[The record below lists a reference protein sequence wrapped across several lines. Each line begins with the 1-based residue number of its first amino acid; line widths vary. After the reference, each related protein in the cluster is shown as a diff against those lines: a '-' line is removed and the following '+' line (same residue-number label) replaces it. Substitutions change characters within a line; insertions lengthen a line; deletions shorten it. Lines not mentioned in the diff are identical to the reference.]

1 MQYNPNKTR
10 RNTNINRR
18 DRHSR
23 LIILVFFIPFLI
35 WAILQFLA
43 PIGLQ
48 PGSVNDLSGYTGVAD
63 NEKLISE
70 MPAPWGIVY
79 GCGDRLCHQKADRSF
94 FINENQMPF
103 CSRCTAI
110 WLGLTIGLGLM
121 VFYKIELDER
131 FLILIVIGI
140 APIGIDGVGQ
150 LLSLWESTN
159 IVRLITGLLA
169 GFVCGIA
176 IALIVDE
183 IISFKKSNIPLKL
196 FSGNK

>member
-1 MQYNPNKTR
+1 
-10 RNTNINRR
+10 
-18 DRHSR
+18 
-23 LIILVFFIPFLI
+23 
-35 WAILQFLA
+35 
-43 PIGLQ
+43 LQ
-48 PGSVNDLSGYTGVAD
+48 PGSVNDLSGYTAVAD

-70 MPAPWGIVY
+70 MPTPWNIVY

-110 WLGLTIGLGLM
+110 WLGLTMGLGLM

-131 FLILIVIGI
+131 FLILIAIGI
-140 APIGIDGVGQ
+140 VPIGVDGVGQ
-150 LLSLWESTN
+150 LLNLWESTN

-183 IISFKKSNIPLKL
+183 IISLKRSKISL
-196 FSGNK
+196 KFFSRNKQ